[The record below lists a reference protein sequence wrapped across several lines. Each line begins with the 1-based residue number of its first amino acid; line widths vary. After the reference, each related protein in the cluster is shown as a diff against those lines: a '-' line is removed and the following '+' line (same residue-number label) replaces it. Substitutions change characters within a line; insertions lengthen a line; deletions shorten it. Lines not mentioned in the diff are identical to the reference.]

1 MVPHFPCSAR
11 ASSGDLFAWLVGLLT
26 WHPKTPRVI
35 AVRKW
40 SGQMG
45 GVLLLLRL
53 LVEEPT
59 AYSQIKEG
67 DTACLLLRGVAGSL
81 YLL

>member
-1 MVPHFPCSAR
+1 M
-11 ASSGDLFAWLVGLLT
+11 
-26 WHPKTPRVI
+26 I